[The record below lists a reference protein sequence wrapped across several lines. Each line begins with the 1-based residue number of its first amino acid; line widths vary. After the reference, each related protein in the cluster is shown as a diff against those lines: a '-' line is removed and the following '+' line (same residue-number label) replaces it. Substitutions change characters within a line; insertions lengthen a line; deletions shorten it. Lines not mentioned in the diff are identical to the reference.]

1 MTQLVTGYLPS
12 LILHLAM
19 STVPPIMM
27 QFSTLEGYISRS
39 GRQKTA
45 CYKIFYFT
53 IWNVFFV
60 NAFVGFL
67 IVYYM
72 GAFSSVKDIAAEL
85 ANAIP
90 RQVLFLDSYISLL
103 FIFPNMLH
111 YAHCSI

>member
-19 STVPPIMM
+19 PTIPPIMM
-27 QFSTLEGYISRS
+27 LFSTLEGSISRS

-45 CYKIFYFT
+45 CYKVFYFT
-53 IWNVFFV
+53 VWNVFFV
-60 NAFVGFL
+60 NTFVGFL
-67 IVYYM
+67 IVYYFNQLD
-72 GAFSSVKDIAAEL
+72 ASSSVKDIAAEL

-103 FIFPNMLH
+103 FI
-111 YAHCSI
+111 